1 MSSKIDNLIAPASNP
16 KPINARIH
24 RNIDS
29 GNVMLSSVVAA
40 GPGAA
45 EAAIMR
51 KAEDPNAVKQP
62 SVGVSIQKDDEEP
75 INNQIMSK

>member
-1 MSSKIDNLIAPASNP
+1 
-16 KPINARIH
+16 
-24 RNIDS
+24 
-29 GNVMLSSVVAA
+29 MLSSVVAA